1 MNRKIFKI
9 LRSAILPVTTLAV
22 GVLAGWYVGTA
33 RYARTIYRG
42 LDEAKVCYYALTHT
56 KGVLDPQTREY
67 LKGRLYFN
75 AAYEIQSGWLQGYH
89 IDFGPVDDAPLKGL
103 KFMKDITTSDEVYMD
118 ALKKHP
124 GSTGRP

>member
-42 LDEAKVCYYALTHT
+42 LDEAKVCYYALTDT

-67 LKGRLYFN
+67 LKGRLLGKVSVR
-75 AAYEIQSGWLQGYH
+75 ESRSGA
-89 IDFGPVDDAPLKGL
+89 IDRSLRV
-103 KFMKDITTSDEVYMD
+103 V
-118 ALKKHP
+118 
-124 GSTGRP
+124 